1 MNGNLCE
8 VIACIS
14 CEYFPTLRAANYYR
28 WRMIKTKHFNFNRNI
43 QKFAHLIIDA
53 EVDRV
58 VSCIAF
64 IRYVDDA
71 GRGSLMFPWLGN

>member
-1 MNGNLCE
+1 
-8 VIACIS
+8 
-14 CEYFPTLRAANYYR
+14 
-28 WRMIKTKHFNFNRNI
+28 MIKTKHFNFNRNI

-64 IRYVDDA
+64 IRYIDDA
-71 GRGSLMFPWLGN
+71 GRGSAYVSVAGQTDDRVAQ